1 MTNPSLMIVVQRYGD
16 IAGGGAEPHAR
27 AVAQRLRPY
36 FNVEVATTT
45 ARDYWTWSNEFTAG
59 LTAVDGIPV
68 HRFAVE
74 RGRSRD
80 FRLRERRAFSA
91 THTLADERAFVE
103 AQGPVA
109 PDLLEHVHRRCR
121 QVDHVL
127 FFTYIYYPTVL
138 GLPLAPERAV
148 LVPTAHDEPAIR
160 LAIYKPVFCAP
171 RAIAFSTVEER
182 AMVHRLFQNE
192 RVPND
197 IVGVGVDVPAD
208 RSAERFRQHYA
219 IEGPYFLYVGR
230 IVESKQ
236 CGQLFDAF
244 ARWQDSRGTRATL
257 VLMGHR
263 EMPVPERADVRL
275 LGRTSDEDKFDALA
289 GCVALVQ
296 PSLLESLSMIALE
309 AWASGRPVICDARSP
324 VVWGMTYRA
333 GAGLAYRSAA
343 EFAEIGEMLIARPQ
357 LASRLGASG
366 QSFVARTY
374 TWPRVVETYLDLF
387 AEVRARNA

>member
-1 MTNPSLMIVVQRYGD
+1 M
-16 IAGGGAEPHAR
+16 
-27 AVAQRLRPY
+27 
-36 FNVEVATTT
+36 
-45 ARDYWTWSNEFTAG
+45 
-59 LTAVDGIPV
+59 
-68 HRFAVE
+68 
-74 RGRSRD
+74 
-80 FRLRERRAFSA
+80 
-91 THTLADERAFVE
+91 
-103 AQGPVA
+103 
-109 PDLLEHVHRRCR
+109 
-121 QVDHVL
+121 L

-171 RAIAFSTVEER
+171 RAIAYNTAEER
-182 AMVHRLFQNE
+182 AMVQRLFQNE
-192 RVPND
+192 RVPNEV
-197 IVGVGVDVPAD
+197 VGVGVDVPAD
-208 RSAERFRQHYA
+208 RSAERFRQRYA

-244 ARWQDSRGTRATL
+244 ARWQDTQGTRATL

-263 EMPVPERADVRL
+263 EMPVPERPDIRL

-296 PSLLESLSMIALE
+296 PSLLESLSIIVLE
-309 AWASGRPVICDARSP
+309 AWACGRPVICDARSP
-324 VVWGMTYRA
+324 VVWGMSYRA
-333 GAGLAYRSAA
+333 GAGLAYRNAA
-343 EFAEIGEMLIARPQ
+343 EFAEIGEMLMARPQ

-366 QSFVARTY
+366 QAFVERTY
-374 TWPRVVETYLDLF
+374 TWPRVIETYLDLF

>member
-1 MTNPSLMIVVQRYGD
+1 MTNPSLMVVVQRYGE
-16 IAGGGAEPHAR
+16 IGGGGAEPHAR
-27 AVAQRLRPY
+27 AVVQRLRSH
-36 FNVEVATTT
+36 FDIHVATTT
-45 ARDYWTWSNEFTAG
+45 ARDYWTWANEFSAG
-59 LTAVDGIPV
+59 QTEVDGIPV

-74 RGRSRD
+74 RGRARD
-80 FRLRERRAFSA
+80 FRIHERRAFSA
-91 THTLADERAFVE
+91 THTLADERAFVD

-109 PDLLEHVHRRCR
+109 PDLLEHVHRRGR

-160 LAIYKPVFCAP
+160 LAIYKPVFGSP
-171 RAIAFSTVEER
+171 RAIAFNTAEER
-182 AMVHRLFQNE
+182 SMVHRLFANE
-192 RVPND
+192 RVPNEV
-197 IVGVGVDVPAD
+197 VGVGVDVPAD
-208 RSAERFRQHYA
+208 QSAERFRKRYA

-230 IVESKQ
+230 ISQSKE
-236 CGQLFDAF
+236 CGPLFDAF
-244 ARWQDSRGTRATL
+244 ARWQDARGTRATL

-263 EMPVPERADVRL
+263 EMPVPNRPDIRL

-289 GCVALVQ
+289 GCAALVQ
-296 PSLLESLSMIALE
+296 PSLLESLSMITLE
-309 AWASGRPVICDARSP
+309 AWASGRPVICDVRSP

-343 EFAEIGEMLIARPQ
+343 ELAEICELLIERPH
-357 LASRLGASG
+357 LAERLGDAG
-366 QSFVARTY
+366 RSFVERTY
-374 TWPRVVETYLDLF
+374 TWPRVVDKYLDLF

>member
-1 MTNPSLMIVVQRYGD
+1 MTNPSLMVVVQRYGD
-16 IAGGGAEPHAR
+16 IAGGGAEAHAR
-27 AVAQRLRPY
+27 SLVLRLRPHL
-36 FNVEVATTT
+36 NIEVATTT
-45 ARDYWTWSNEFTAG
+45 ARDYWTWANEFTAG
-59 LTAVDGIPV
+59 QAVVDGIPV

-109 PDLLEHVHRRCR
+109 PDLLEHVHRRGR

-160 LAIYKPVFCAP
+160 LAIYKPVFSAP
-171 RAIAFSTVEER
+171 RAIAFNTAEER
-182 AMVHRLFQNE
+182 AMVHRLFRNE
-192 RVPND
+192 RVPSEV
-197 IVGVGVDVPAD
+197 VGVGVDVPAD
-208 RSAERFRQHYA
+208 VSADRFRQRYA
-219 IEGPYFLYVGR
+219 IEGPYLLYVGR

-244 ARWQDSRGTRATL
+244 ARWQDAQGTRATL

-263 EMPVPERADVRL
+263 EMPVPERPDIRL

-289 GCVALVQ
+289 GCVALAQ
-296 PSLLESLSMIALE
+296 PSLLESLSIIALE
-309 AWASGRPVICDARSP
+309 AWACGRPVICDARSP

-343 EFAEIGEMLIARPQ
+343 EFGEICEMLIARPQ
-357 LASRLGASG
+357 LASRLGAAG
-366 QSFVARTY
+366 QSFVERTY

>member
-1 MTNPSLMIVVQRYGD
+1 MTNPTLMVVVQRYGD
-16 IAGGGAEPHAR
+16 VGGGGAEVHAR
-27 AVAQRLRPY
+27 EVVQRLRPH

-45 ARDYWTWSNEFTAG
+45 ARDYWTWANEFTAG
-59 LTAVDGIPV
+59 LTAVDGVPV

-74 RGRSRD
+74 GGRSRD
-80 FRLRERRAFSA
+80 FRLRERRAFSR
-91 THTLADERAFVE
+91 THTLSDERAFVE

-109 PDLLEHVHRRCR
+109 PDLLEHVNKRGR

-127 FFTYIYYPTVL
+127 FFTYIYYPTAL

-171 RAIAFSTVEER
+171 RAIAYNTAEER
-182 AMVHRLFQNE
+182 AMVHGIFHNE
-192 RVPND
+192 RVPNE

-208 RSAERFRQHYA
+208 RSADRFRQRYA

-263 EMPVPERADVRL
+263 EMPVPDRPDIRL

-296 PSLLESLSMIALE
+296 PSLLESLSIIALE
-309 AWASGRPVICDARSP
+309 AWACGCPVICDVRSP

-333 GAGLAYRSAA
+333 GAGLGYRSAA
-343 EFAEIGEMLIARPQ
+343 EYAEISEMLIGRPQ
-357 LASRLGASG
+357 LAARLGESG
-366 QSFVARTY
+366 QSFVERTY
-374 TWPRVVETYLDLF
+374 TWPRVVETYLDMF

>member
-1 MTNPSLMIVVQRYGD
+1 MTHPSLMVVVQRYGD
-16 IAGGGAEPHAR
+16 VGGGGAEVHAR
-27 AVAQRLRPY
+27 AVVQRLRPH

-45 ARDYWTWSNEFTAG
+45 ARDYWTWANEFTPG
-59 LTAVDGIPV
+59 RTAVDGVPV

-74 RGRSRD
+74 RGRSHD
-80 FRLRERRAFSA
+80 FRLRERRAFST

-109 PDLLEHVHRRCR
+109 PDLLEHINRRGR

-127 FFTYIYYPTVL
+127 FFTYIYYPTAL

-171 RAIAFSTVEER
+171 RAIAYNTAEER
-182 AMVHRLFQNE
+182 AMVQRLFRNE
-192 RVPND
+192 RVPSEV
-197 IVGVGVDVPAD
+197 VGVGVDVPAD
-208 RSAERFRQHYA
+208 RSAERFRQRYG

-244 ARWQDSRGTRATL
+244 ARWQDTQGTRATL
-257 VLMGHR
+257 VLMGQR
-263 EMPVPERADVRL
+263 EMPVPERPDIRL
-275 LGRTSDEDKFDALA
+275 LGRTSDEDKFDALT
-289 GCVALVQ
+289 GCAALVQ
-296 PSLLESLSMIALE
+296 PSLLESLSIIVLE
-309 AWASGRPVICDARSP
+309 AWACGRPVVCDARSP

-333 GAGLAYRSAA
+333 GAGLAYRNGA

-357 LASRLGASG
+357 LAARLGAAG
-366 QSFVARTY
+366 QSFVERTY
-374 TWPRVVETYLDLF
+374 AWPRVVESYLDLF

>member
-1 MTNPSLMIVVQRYGD
+1 MTNPSLMVVVQRYGD

-27 AVAQRLRPY
+27 SLVQRLRPY
-36 FNVEVATTT
+36 FDVQVATTT
-45 ARDYWTWSNEFTAG
+45 ARDYWTWANEFTAG
-59 LTAVDGIPV
+59 LTAVDGVPV

-80 FRLRERRAFSA
+80 FRLHERRAFLR

-109 PDLLEHVHRRCR
+109 PDLLEHVNTRGRE
-121 QVDHVL
+121 VDHVL

-138 GLPLAPERAV
+138 GLPLTPERAV
-148 LVPTAHDEPAIR
+148 LVPNAHDEPAIR

-171 RAIAFSTVEER
+171 RAIAYNTAEER
-182 AMVHRLFQNE
+182 AMVHALFHNE
-192 RVPND
+192 RVANEV
-197 IVGVGVDVPAD
+197 VGVGVDVPED
-208 RSAERFRQHYA
+208 RSADRFRQRYA

-236 CGQLFDAF
+236 CGQLFEAF

-257 VLMGHR
+257 ALMGHR
-263 EMPVPERADVRL
+263 EMPVPDRPDIRL

-289 GCVALVQ
+289 GCVALLQ
-296 PSLLESLSMIALE
+296 PSLLESLSIIALE
-309 AWASGRPVICDARSP
+309 AWACGRPVICDVRSP
-324 VVWGMTYRA
+324 VVWGMSYRA

-343 EFAEIGEMLIARPQ
+343 EFAEISEMLIGRPQ
-357 LASRLGASG
+357 LASRLGEAG

-374 TWPRVVETYLDLF
+374 TWPHVVETYLDLF

>member
-1 MTNPSLMIVVQRYGD
+1 M
-16 IAGGGAEPHAR
+16 
-27 AVAQRLRPY
+27 
-36 FNVEVATTT
+36 
-45 ARDYWTWSNEFTAG
+45 
-59 LTAVDGIPV
+59 
-68 HRFAVE
+68 
-74 RGRSRD
+74 
-80 FRLRERRAFSA
+80 
-91 THTLADERAFVE
+91 
-103 AQGPVA
+103 
-109 PDLLEHVHRRCR
+109 
-121 QVDHVL
+121 L

-208 RSAERFRQHYA
+208 PSAERFRQHYA

-309 AWASGRPVICDARSP
+309 AWACGRPMICDALPGGVGDDLPGRRGPRISQRGRVRGDRRDAHRSSAARVASRSVGP
-324 VVWGMTYRA
+324 VVRRA
-333 GAGLAYRSAA
+333 NVHLAPRGRDVSRS
-343 EFAEIGEMLIARPQ
+343 LR
-357 LASRLGASG
+357 
-366 QSFVARTY
+366 
-374 TWPRVVETYLDLF
+374 
-387 AEVRARNA
+387 

>member
-1 MTNPSLMIVVQRYGD
+1 MTNPSLMVVVQRYGD
-16 IAGGGAEPHAR
+16 IGGGGAEPHAR
-27 AVAQRLRPY
+27 AVVQRLRSH
-36 FNVEVATTT
+36 FDIHVATTT
-45 ARDYWTWSNEFTAG
+45 ARDYWTWANEFSAG
-59 LTAVDGIPV
+59 QTEVDGIPV

-74 RGRSRD
+74 RGRARD
-80 FRLRERRAFSA
+80 FRIHERRAFSA
-91 THTLADERAFVE
+91 THTLADERAFVD

-109 PDLLEHVHRRCR
+109 PDLLEHVHRRGR

-160 LAIYKPVFCAP
+160 LAIYKPVFGSP
-171 RAIAFSTVEER
+171 RAIAFNTAEER
-182 AMVHRLFQNE
+182 SMVHRLFANE
-192 RVPND
+192 RVPNEV
-197 IVGVGVDVPAD
+197 VGVGVDVPAD
-208 RSAERFRQHYA
+208 QSAERFRKRYA

-230 IVESKQ
+230 ISQSKE
-236 CGQLFDAF
+236 CGPLFDAF
-244 ARWQDSRGTRATL
+244 ARWQDAGGTRATL

-263 EMPVPERADVRL
+263 EMPVPDRPDIRL

-289 GCVALVQ
+289 GCIALVQ
-296 PSLLESLSMIALE
+296 PSLLESLSMITLE
-309 AWASGRPVICDARSP
+309 AWASGRPVICDVRSP

-343 EFAEIGEMLIARPQ
+343 ELAEICELLIERPH
-357 LASRLGASG
+357 LAERLGDAG
-366 QSFVARTY
+366 RSFVERTY
-374 TWPRVVETYLDLF
+374 TWPRVIDKYLDLF

>member
-80 FRLRERRAFSA
+80 FRLRERRAF
-91 THTLADERAFVE
+91 VE

-109 PDLLEHVHRRCR
+109 PDLLEHVHRRGL

-192 RVPND
+192 RVPNE
-197 IVGVGVDVPAD
+197 IVGVGVEVT
-208 RSAERFRQHYA
+208 AERHEDRLRRGYA
-219 IEGPYFLYVGR
+219 VDGKYFL
-230 IVESKQ
+230 
-236 CGQLFDAF
+236 
-244 ARWQDSRGTRATL
+244 L
-257 VLMGHR
+257 V
-263 EMPVPERADVRL
+263 
-275 LGRTSDEDKFDALA
+275 
-289 GCVALVQ
+289 
-296 PSLLESLSMIALE
+296 
-309 AWASGRPVICDARSP
+309 VI
-324 VVWGMTYRA
+324 
-333 GAGLAYRSAA
+333 
-343 EFAEIGEMLIARPQ
+343 IG
-357 LASRLGASG
+357 
-366 QSFVARTY
+366 
-374 TWPRVVETYLDLF
+374 
-387 AEVRARNA
+387 

>member
-109 PDLLEHVHRRCR
+109 PDLLEHVHRRGR

-138 GLPLAPERAV
+138 GLPLAPQRAV

-171 RAIAFSTVEER
+171 PAIAFTTFEDP
-182 AMVHRLFQNE
+182 AMGTRLFQTN
-192 RVPND
+192 RVPTETAA
-197 IVGVGVDVPAD
+197 GAAAVPPDGPAG
-208 RSAERFRQHYA
+208 RFR
-219 IEGPYFLYVGR
+219 
-230 IVESKQ
+230 
-236 CGQLFDAF
+236 
-244 ARWQDSRGTRATL
+244 
-257 VLMGHR
+257 
-263 EMPVPERADVRL
+263 
-275 LGRTSDEDKFDALA
+275 
-289 GCVALVQ
+289 
-296 PSLLESLSMIALE
+296 
-309 AWASGRPVICDARSP
+309 
-324 VVWGMTYRA
+324 
-333 GAGLAYRSAA
+333 
-343 EFAEIGEMLIARPQ
+343 
-357 LASRLGASG
+357 
-366 QSFVARTY
+366 
-374 TWPRVVETYLDLF
+374 
-387 AEVRARNA
+387 

>member
-1 MTNPSLMIVVQRYGD
+1 MTNPSLMVVVQRYGD

-27 AVAQRLRPY
+27 SVVQRLRPH

-45 ARDYWTWSNEFTAG
+45 ARDYWTWANEFTAG
-59 LTAVDGIPV
+59 LTAVDGVPV

-80 FRLRERRAFSA
+80 FRLRERRAFSR

-109 PDLLEHVHRRCR
+109 HDLLEHVNTRGR
-121 QVDHVL
+121 QVDHLL

-171 RAIAFSTVEER
+171 RSIAFNTAEER
-182 AMVHRLFQNE
+182 TMVHRLFQNE
-192 RVPND
+192 RVPNEV
-197 IVGVGVDVPAD
+197 VGVGVDVPAD
-208 RSAERFRQHYA
+208 RSADRFRQRYA

-263 EMPVPERADVRL
+263 EMPVPDRPDIRL

-296 PSLLESLSMIALE
+296 PSLLESLSIIALE
-309 AWASGRPVICDARSP
+309 TWACGRPVICDARSP

-343 EFAEIGEMLIARPQ
+343 EYAEISEMLIGRPQ
-357 LASRLGASG
+357 LALRLGVSG
-366 QSFVARTY
+366 QAFVARTY

-387 AEVRARNA
+387 AEVRARNS

>member
-1 MTNPSLMIVVQRYGD
+1 MTNPSLMVVVQRYGD

-27 AVAQRLRPY
+27 SLVQRLRPH
-36 FNVEVATTT
+36 FDVEVATTT
-45 ARDYWTWSNEFTAG
+45 ARDYWTWANELTAG
-59 LTAVDGIPV
+59 LSEVDGVPV
-68 HRFAVE
+68 RRFAVE

-80 FRLRERRAFSA
+80 FRVRERRAFSQ

-109 PDLLEHVHRRCR
+109 PDLLEHVHRRGR
-121 QVDHVL
+121 EVDHLL

-171 RAIAFSTVEER
+171 RAIAFNTAEER
-182 AMVHRLFQNE
+182 AMVHQLFQNE
-192 RVPND
+192 RVPNEV
-197 IVGVGVDVPAD
+197 VGVGVEVPANA
-208 RSAERFRQHYA
+208 SAERFRQRYA

-236 CGQLFDAF
+236 CGQLFDAW
-244 ARWQDSRGTRATL
+244 ARWRDTQATRATL

-263 EMPVPERADVRL
+263 EMPVPDRPDVRL

-296 PSLLESLSMIALE
+296 PSLLESLSIIVLE

-343 EFAEIGEMLIARPQ
+343 EFAEIGEMLIGRPL
-357 LASRLGASG
+357 LASRLGTSG

-387 AEVRARNA
+387 AEVRARNT

>member
-1 MTNPSLMIVVQRYGD
+1 MTNPSLMVVVQRYGD

-27 AVAQRLRPY
+27 SVVQRLRPY

-45 ARDYWTWSNEFTAG
+45 ARDYWTWTNEFTAG
-59 LTAVDGIPV
+59 LTAVDGVPV
-68 HRFAVE
+68 HRFPVE
-74 RGRSRD
+74 SGRSRD
-80 FRLRERRAFSA
+80 FRLRERRAFSRM
-91 THTLADERAFVE
+91 HTLADERAFVE

-109 PDLLEHVHRRCR
+109 PDLLEHVNKRGRE
-121 QVDHVL
+121 VDHVL

-171 RAIAFSTVEER
+171 RAIAYNTAEER
-182 AMVHRLFQNE
+182 AMVQRLFHNE
-192 RVPND
+192 RVPNEV
-197 IVGVGVDVPAD
+197 VGVGVDVPAD
-208 RSAERFRQHYA
+208 RSADRFRQRYA

-244 ARWQDSRGTRATL
+244 ARWQDSQGTRATL
-257 VLMGHR
+257 VLMGHK
-263 EMPVPERADVRL
+263 EMSVPDRSDIRL
-275 LGRTSDEDKFDALA
+275 LGRTPDEDKFDALA

-309 AWASGRPVICDARSP
+309 AWACGRPVICDVRSP

-343 EFAEIGEMLIARPQ
+343 EYAEISEMLIGRPQ
-357 LASRLGASG
+357 LASRLGESG